1 MFGKDDKVIHLP
13 IEPPFC
19 SATRNIIIETA
30 RNLGISV
37 HKTGTAVVIE
47 GPRFSTKAE
56 SNLYRSWNADLVN
69 MTLAP
74 EVINIQF
81 YIYITY
87 IFTNLAFLTLGCT
100 GKRSRLVVCY
110 SGHGYRL

>member
-1 MFGKDDKVIHLP
+1 MFGKDDKVIHIP

-19 SATRNIIIETA
+19 PVTRSIIIDAAEKFC
-30 RNLGISV
+30 IHV
-37 HKTGTAVVIE
+37 HETGTAVVIE

-74 EVINIQF
+74 EVTQ
-81 YIYITY
+81 
-87 IFTNLAFLTLGCT
+87 
-100 GKRSRLVVCY
+100 
-110 SGHGYRL
+110 H

>member
-1 MFGKDDKVIHLP
+1 MFDKDDKVVHLP

-30 RNLGISV
+30 QSLGIPV

-56 SNLYRSWNADLVN
+56 SNVYRSWNADLVN
-69 MTLAP
+69 MTLVP
-74 EVINIQF
+74 EVISIQV

-87 IFTNLAFLTLGCT
+87 IFIILVFLTLGCT
-100 GKRSRLVVCY
+100 G
-110 SGHGYRL
+110 

>member
-1 MFGKDDKVIHLP
+1 MYGKDEKVIHIP

-19 SATRNIIIETA
+19 PVTRSIIIETA
-30 RNLGISV
+30 QKLCIQV

-69 MTLAP
+69 MTLVP
-74 EVINIQF
+74 EVTHNIEISF
-81 YIYITY
+81 TY
-87 IFTNLAFLTLGCT
+87 LL
-100 GKRSRLVVCY
+100 
-110 SGHGYRL
+110 